1 MELTIK
7 LKNSY
12 GRLATREPFVIT
24 TAEDERYFLNLDG
37 DVRLYNLVAV
47 FRMGDLVK
55 EVKYPGGVPRGLNE
69 VKQVEVPAEFVREGL
84 LEVEIHVIS
93 HGFVSAKYHVE
104 PIVFS
109 RVDTHFTGCP
119 EFEELKALVKKQTE
133 IIKFQSEVIDGLNER
148 LKLTEAQVR
157 EIWEYEE
164 Q

>member
-12 GRLATREPFVIT
+12 GRLASREQFVIT

-37 DVRLYNLVAV
+37 DVRLNNLVAV

-55 EVKYPGGVPRGLNE
+55 EVKYYGGLNE

-133 IIKFQSEVIDGLNER
+133 IIKSQSEAIDGLNER

>member
-37 DVRLYNLVAV
+37 DVRLNNLVAV

-55 EVKYPGGVPRGLNE
+55 EVKHYGGLNE

-133 IIKFQSEVIDGLNER
+133 IIKSQSEVIDGLEAR
-148 LKLTEAQVR
+148 LQLAEQKVN
-157 EIWEYEE
+157 EIWANEE
-164 Q
+164 M

>member
-12 GRLATREPFVIT
+12 GRLASREPFVIT
-24 TAEDERYFLNLDG
+24 TAENERYFLNLDG
-37 DVRLYNLVAV
+37 DVRLNNLVAV

-55 EVKYPGGVPRGLNE
+55 EVKHYGGLNE

-133 IIKFQSEVIDGLNER
+133 IIKSQSEVIDGLNER